1 MERHGHKGQPYRC
14 NCIVTLRRMT
24 NHRSVLSLRLFAFSL
39 LAILCAGMDAGAI
52 PATGRFSLSAEPAT
66 FFKAK
71 RLYEE
76 RHVLQSFAFDDSGGH
91 LYVLQV
97 EGANAAGTFAEH
109 SVRGD
114 LVLTK
119 LSLDGEIIAGH
130 MVLRGFGHGVSMAI
144 ERVDDSIYVWT
155 EVDSEPTP
163 RNSGRG
169 SKLGRFR
176 FVDGVTLETSSTSI
190 QKFAPL
196 AGARVCTP
204 SIDPT
209 TGRIA
214 MRYVSTE
221 GGWRVALFD
230 LVALKAGNAKPITD
244 ILLPFAF
251 GTVQGWC
258 SFGSYLYVYT
268 GEAYGDDNPPP
279 GNATLW
285 CVDWNT
291 GAVVETRRTHALGGL
306 TYREPEGL
314 AVQIVSGAP
323 RLCFGFGAAVA
334 ADDARRR
341 VSIAYIA
348 DWHTAPDA
356 SAASAQVR

>member
-1 MERHGHKGQPYRC
+1 
-14 NCIVTLRRMT
+14 MT
-24 NHRSVLSLRLFAFSL
+24 NYRSILSLRLFAFSL
-39 LAILCAGMDAGAI
+39 LAMICAGTDASAAI
-52 PATGRFSLSAEPAT
+52 PTTGRFALGSEPAT
-66 FFKAK
+66 LFTAK

-76 RHVLQSFAFDDSGGH
+76 RHVLQSFAFDDAGGH

-119 LSLDGEIIAGH
+119 LSLDGETIAGH

-144 ERVDDSIYVWT
+144 ERVNGAIWVWT
-155 EVDSEPTP
+155 EVDSEPTH

-190 QKFAPL
+190 QKFAPV

-204 SIDPT
+204 SIDPM

-214 MRYVSTE
+214 MRYVSAE
-221 GGWRVALFD
+221 GSWRIALFD
-230 LVALKAGNAKPITD
+230 LMALKVGKAKPLAD
-244 ILLPFAF
+244 IALPIAF

-258 SFGSYLYVYT
+258 SFGSHIYVYA
-268 GEAYGDDNPPP
+268 GEPYSDANPPP

-291 GAVVETRRTHALGGL
+291 GLVVETKRTHALGGL

-314 AVQIVSGAP
+314 AVQFVNGAP
-323 RLCFGFGAAVA
+323 RLCFGFGAAVDS
-334 ADDARRR
+334 DDSRRR
-341 VSIAYIA
+341 VSIACIT
-348 DWHTAPDA
+348 DWRTASDA
-356 SAASAQVR
+356 STASAR